1 MSERILI
8 PLDGS
13 TFGKAALS
21 YVEELISRLAPEE
34 KVEITLFHVIT
45 AVRHALHIPAGGE
58 SVSVPYSEEE
68 LAKMKDAATDFL
80 NKVGDGLRNEKVT
93 VNCKV
98 SVSENPADE
107 IIKAE
112 VEVNADLVAMSTHG
126 RSGIS
131 RFALGSVADK
141 VLRGGTVPVLMV
153 RASEPGLLAKVA
165 LTTGTTS

>member
-13 TFGKAALS
+13 KLGEAALS
-21 YVEELISRLAPEE
+21 YVEKLISRLAPDE
-34 KVEITLFHVIT
+34 KVEITLFNVIT
-45 AVRHALHIPAGGE
+45 TITHAPHIPAMGGV
-58 SVSVPYSEEE
+58 VSVPYKKEE
-68 LAKMKDAATDFL
+68 LAEMKDAAIAYL
-80 NKVGDGLRNEKVT
+80 NKIGDGLRNEKVT
-93 VNCKV
+93 VICKV
-98 SVSENPADE
+98 SVNEKPAEE

-131 RFALGSVADK
+131 RFAIGSVADK

-153 RASEPGLLAKVA
+153 RVSDPSLLEKVS
-165 LTTGTTS
+165 LITGGTP

>member
-13 TFGKAALS
+13 KLGEAALS

-34 KVEITLFHVIT
+34 KVEITLLHVIT
-45 AVRHALHIPAGGE
+45 AVRHSLHVSGGGA
-58 SVSVPYSEEE
+58 VSVPYSEEE
-68 LAKMKDAATDFL
+68 LAEMKDAATDFL

-93 VNCKV
+93 VICKV

-131 RFALGSVADK
+131 RFVIGSIADK

-153 RASEPGLLAKVA
+153 RASE
-165 LTTGTTS
+165 T

>member
-13 TFGKAALS
+13 QLGEAALS
-21 YVEELISRLAPEE
+21 YVEELISRLAPKE

-45 AVRHALHIPAGGE
+45 EIRHPLHIPGGA
-58 SVSVPYSEEE
+58 VSVPYNEKE
-68 LAKMKDAATDFL
+68 LAEMKGAAINYL
-80 NKVGDGLRNEKVT
+80 NKVSDGLRNEKAT
-93 VNCKV
+93 VMCKV

-112 VEVNADLVAMSTHG
+112 VDVNADLVAMSTHG

-131 RFALGSVADK
+131 RFAIGSIADK
-141 VLRGGTVPVLMV
+141 VLRGGSVPVLMV
-153 RASEPGLLAKVA
+153 RASEA
-165 LTTGTTS
+165 

>member
-13 TFGKAALS
+13 IFGEAAFS
-21 YVEELISRLAPEE
+21 YVEELISRLAVEE

-45 AVRHALHIPAGGE
+45 AVRHPIHVPMGGGT
-58 SVSVPYSEEE
+58 VSVPYNEEE
-68 LAKMKDAATDFL
+68 LTEMKDAATDFL
-80 NKVGDGLRNEKVT
+80 NKMSDGLRNEKVT
-93 VNCKV
+93 VICKV
-98 SVSENPADE
+98 AVSENPADE

-112 VEVNADLVAMSTHG
+112 VEGSADLVAMSTHG

-131 RFALGSVADK
+131 RFAIGSVADK

-153 RASEPGLLAKVA
+153 RASEPSLLEKVS
-165 LTTGTTS
+165 LITGSNS